1 MSDWDVEKPETPEV
15 SATDVVNN
23 IGDKITVAD
32 LLGED
37 DENKFLT
44 FDLTEVQNLVSN
56 LQSEGVD
63 DLGHAM
69 LLQQQ
74 ALRCAD
80 ILSEYLGKV
89 VKTISFLDA
98 KISSKKNN
106 VALNYS
112 PPSGTRPS
120 IELRKMAGESDEE
133 VEELQLKYAKAKG
146 AKSVLEKKYDIV
158 VKAHHHYKDIAMG
171 LRRTI

>member
-1 MSDWDVEKPETPEV
+1 MSDWDVQKPDSPEG
-15 SATDVVNN
+15 SDEVVLKN
-23 IGDKITVAD
+23 IGNKVTVAD
-32 LLGED
+32 LIGGD
-37 DENKFLT
+37 DEDKFLT

-56 LQSEGVD
+56 LQSDGVD

-80 ILSEYLGKV
+80 ILSEYLGKI

-98 KISSKKNN
+98 KISSKKNG

-112 PPSGTRPS
+112 PPAGTRPS
-120 IELRKMAGESDEE
+120 IELRKMAGESDTE

-171 LRRTI
+171 LRRAI